1 MKTRKILISIGLN
14 MIMLFLFSCVQTD
27 DFDLPAI
34 EVNAPDIVANS
45 TIQTIKDIFEQSGEN
60 LVTFA
65 AEDNMVVEGFVIS
78 SDEAG
83 NFYKVLVIQD
93 KNENATAGVEIL
105 IDVKAYFTKYNFG
118 RKIFLK
124 MAGLSVK
131 NDNGKYRIG
140 YNLKNDVV
148 AIPQS
153 LVDNY
158 LVRSAITE
166 TILPNKVALSQL
178 SKKELNTF
186 VQLENMQF
194 NYDELGKTYGGE
206 QFDQFNGE
214 RILKQCEN
222 ELPITLSTSTFAD
235 FKSNLISNKKG
246 TVEAIFTNDFYG
258 EKYVLVVNNPNSIF
272 FLEDNRCDPQFFYC
286 NDKKEEGDKILYFED
301 FENVTNTNALSG
313 LGWTNT
319 NKYFGNAKFAK
330 RTVNA
335 NAVVRI
341 SAFGTEESPLEA
353 WLISPAVNLDNS
365 TGEILS
371 FKNSATFD
379 KGVALTAWVSINFT
393 GNIKEATWQQL
404 EAEISVGPSGGFN
417 NGFIS
422 SGKISLNCLQG
433 NVHIA
438 FRYIGGEPGITTT
451 YDIDNL
457 MITAN

>member
-319 NKYFGNAKFAK
+319 NTYFGNAKFAK

-379 KGVALTAWVSINFT
+379 KGVALTAWVSTNFT